1 MQTCNYVLFSI
12 CCTLQLNNSV
22 KMQSPLF
29 IVKAYNSL
37 YSSRYKVSSAEQNID
52 SIHINIVDVNSLEEK
67 DLY

>member
-12 CCTLQLNNSV
+12 CCTLQLNYSV
-22 KMQSPLF
+22 KMQSQLF
-29 IVKAYNSL
+29 IIKAYNSL
-37 YSSRYKVSSAEQNID
+37 HSSRYKVSSAEQNID